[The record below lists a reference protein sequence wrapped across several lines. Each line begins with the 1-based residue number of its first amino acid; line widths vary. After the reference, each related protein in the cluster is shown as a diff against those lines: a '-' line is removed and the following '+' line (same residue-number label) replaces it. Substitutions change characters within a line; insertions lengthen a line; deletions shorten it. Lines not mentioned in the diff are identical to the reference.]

1 MNITTATKVITTKTH
16 TASFSA
22 EEFKAAALSLAKKGV
37 GLSDEQIAS
46 SKVDIAADGEVTVEL
61 VEVGSEAA
69 APEAPAAAAPVVPAA
84 AETPTD
90 APAAPAAPHLSFGR

>member
-69 APEAPAAAAPVVPAA
+69 APESPAAPVTQATAAEAPAA
-84 AETPTD
+84 D
-90 APAAPAAPHLSFGR
+90 APTLRTGFLAH